1 MFILCAGVGV
11 LATSAALAVPAAA
24 ATPKT
29 AVSIKRFAATPASLP
44 ATGGS
49 VRLQALTSGARVCVF
64 TADAT
69 LKKLPKTK
77 SCTDHGA
84 TLSVR
89 LPVNRYAAART
100 YTFYLHAGKV
110 NASTSVLVRA
120 GASAPFIVTGLP
132 ATQTPAANGVI
143 TFSAAA
149 SGHPLPSSQ
158 WQFSTDAGNTWADV
172 AANADVGGGASAS
185 YSFLANSSENGW
197 EYRVVFSNSQGVV
210 TTTADTLT
218 LAATP
223 ASTANWAGF
232 VAANATFSA
241 VNGSWTVPAVTCP
254 ATGNTYSSQWVG
266 IDGYGGST
274 VEQDGIG
281 AFCSAGTP
289 VYFAWYEIWGDLAV
303 DNGLAVIANNTTYP
317 VHAGDAITATTA
329 FANSTWTFTVTDST
343 QNWTYS
349 ETAPAFTPAPP
360 QSSAEWI
367 VESPDVCTTSFST
380 CAPANALTDFG
391 TAAFTNASATT
402 TTSNVASP
410 ISAFAFAPL
419 QIQSAPTSSVL
430 ASVSALNPTGNGF
443 TVTWNASS

>member
-1 MFILCAGVGV
+1 MKTPSTRRATVFILCAGVGV

-89 LPVNRYAAART
+89 LPVSRYAAART

-218 LAATP
+218 LAATAPAPSTSTTP

-329 FANSTWTFTVTDST
+329 FANSTGLSR
-343 QNWTYS
+343 S
-349 ETAPAFTPAPP
+349 PTAPKTGLTAKPP
-360 QSSAEWI
+360 PRSRPLHHKALPSGL
-367 VESPDVCTTSFST
+367 SNPRT
-380 CAPANALTDFG
+380 CAQPLSLRVRPRTRSLILEPPLSQTRARPRPRAM
-391 TAAFTNASATT
+391 
-402 TTSNVASP
+402 SP
-410 ISAFAFAPL
+410 PL
-419 QIQSAPTSSVL
+419 SPLSRSRRCKSS
-430 ASVSALNPTGNGF
+430 PPRHHRC
-443 TVTWNASS
+443 